1 VPDPDPLDLLRD
13 SLRALPGPQS
23 RTPDCLDDD
32 TVAALAAGTLDAA
45 ARARALAHLA
55 ACARCRHAVASV
67 ARALSDPAVA
77 REVTAAERR
86 GRRLPYGL
94 ALSAAAA
101 AILLLLAGPRLL
113 DLGRPV
119 HRAPPLTAAVP
130 VPASPVGVVADAD
143 TLRWLAVPGAD
154 RYRVTVFDAPGAVLY
169 ETQLAD
175 TVAILPDSLVLVP
188 GRPYLWKVEARTG
201 WDRWSPSELVEFSL
215 APLRGAPQ

>member
-1 VPDPDPLDLLRD
+1 MPDPDPLDLLRD
-13 SLRALPGPQS
+13 SLGTQPGPES

-32 TVAALAAGTLDAA
+32 TIAALAAGTVDAA
-45 ARARALAHLA
+45 ARARALAHVA

-67 ARALSDPAVA
+67 ARALTDPAVA
-77 REVTAAERR
+77 REVAATEGR
-86 GRRLPYGL
+86 GRRLPYRL

-101 AILLLLAGPRLL
+101 VILLLLAGPRLL

-119 HRAPPLTAAVP
+119 HRAPPPSGAVP
-130 VPASPVGVVADAD
+130 TPASPIGVVADAD
-143 TLRWLAVPGAD
+143 TLRWLGVPGAD
-154 RYRVTVFDAPGAVLY
+154 RYRVTLFDAPGQVLY

-175 TVAILPDSLVLVP
+175 TIAVLPDAVVLEA

-215 APLRGAPQ
+215 APRGGTPR

>member
-1 VPDPDPLDLLRD
+1 VPDPDPLDSLRD
-13 SLRALPGPQS
+13 ALGATPAPEA

-154 RYRVTVFDAPGAVLY
+154 RYRVTLFDAPGAVLY

-188 GRPYLWKVEARTG
+188 GRPYLWKVAARTG

-215 APLRGAPQ
+215 APPRGAPR